1 MEKEQKKWIP
11 ELMQFDKSAI
21 VQKKWP
27 KLVEWLR
34 TQHGA
39 VYTISTIPDKK
50 AEYGT
55 ITLLTRAMD
64 GWEIRSFERGPGGH
78 ETVAKIRIS
87 DKFTLGMAFTIMP
100 ETVGLV
106 PRREKI
112 GRPAKYNKYTA
123 IDIHHMRQKGMTIRA
138 IATHFRMST
147 ATVQRLLNQIESPAQ
162 RKAITE
168 RNRRKKKEA
177 ADARKANDAK
187 AEKELPEY

>member
-1 MEKEQKKWIP
+1 MT
-11 ELMQFDKSAI
+11 FDKKDI

-27 KLVEWLR
+27 KLMEWLR

-39 VYTISTIPDKK
+39 VYVISTIPDKK
-50 AEYGT
+50 VEYGT